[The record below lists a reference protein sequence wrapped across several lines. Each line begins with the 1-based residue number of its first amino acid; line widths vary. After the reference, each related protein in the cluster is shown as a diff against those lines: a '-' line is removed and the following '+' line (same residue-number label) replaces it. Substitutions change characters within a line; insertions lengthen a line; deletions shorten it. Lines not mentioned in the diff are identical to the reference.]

1 MAVSLLHF
9 LLLVSPTS
17 HWMLASGVNSWF
29 FSRSKKEVRTGSTYQ
44 EVKEGEI
51 SGSSAGHFCVLLLKR
66 FEGLYGLNKINKL
79 SVKTWTQNLK
89 INSFQ
94 KVQIKCSFYYLQSL
108 WIDYFKENWIF
119 QMAPHNCVKCTYQK
133 ILNSTC
139 IYSTFTSI
147 NSSLEESVLN
157 PLQLYRTF
165 HSQEYN
171 LFKYLG
177 DFVPGWNPSVSGTW

>member
-9 LLLVSPTS
+9 LLLVRPTS
-17 HWMLASGVNSWF
+17 HWMLHIALGVNSWF

-79 SVKTWTQNLK
+79 S
-89 INSFQ
+89 FQ

-119 QMAPHNCVKCTYQK
+119 PMAPHNCVKCTYQK

-139 IYSTFTSI
+139 IFIILSC
-147 NSSLEESVLN
+147 
-157 PLQLYRTF
+157 
-165 HSQEYN
+165 
-171 LFKYLG
+171 
-177 DFVPGWNPSVSGTW
+177 

>member
-29 FSRSKKEVRTGSTYQ
+29 FLSKKEVWTGSTYQ

-51 SGSSAGHFCVLLLKR
+51 GGSSAGHFCVLLLKR

-165 HSQEYN
+165 HS
-171 LFKYLG
+171 
-177 DFVPGWNPSVSGTW
+177 

>member
-17 HWMLASGVNSWF
+17 HWMLHIALGVNSWF

-79 SVKTWTQNLK
+79 SVKTW
-89 INSFQ
+89 NS
-94 KVQIKCSFYYLQSL
+94 KS
-108 WIDYFKENWIF
+108 ENKFFSKGANKMFILLFTIF
-119 QMAPHNCVKCTYQK
+119 M
-133 ILNSTC
+133 
-139 IYSTFTSI
+139 
-147 NSSLEESVLN
+147 
-157 PLQLYRTF
+157 
-165 HSQEYN
+165 
-171 LFKYLG
+171 
-177 DFVPGWNPSVSGTW
+177 D